1 MRNIRSNRN
10 DIPQQNYNGIHNGQT
25 NNQPIFQMSGIEPNY
40 QYKGQQNLPFDA
52 SSIPAAGFS
61 NKADLTKAVTDQQQF
76 VNNYNT
82 FNPKSDF
89 LRTEVNSSKL
99 ENLRDFSQF
108 NIEKTFEKHQ
118 PIEKMLDTKYKQD
131 TIYNNLNDN
140 LLKEAL
146 FDIRINI
153 DSIDRDVQI
162 YPDPFNYVI
171 NFGPVVNS
179 GINASVSRSNL
190 KQELKSVN
198 KKNRPIKKLE
208 IKEVKEEIFIFKSP
222 ELIKEYT
229 INLINTNNPYINR
242 DFDNI
247 KFIRLDA
254 GVIPKYN
261 SVQINSCWDF
271 CRKKSHQR
279 NFIRDDY
286 DRMKDYVIL
295 NYRYIPDDTEVYTP
309 IGDRFIQIYIK
320 ELNNNYS
327 YGTNPIT
334 DQAFILIYDKNLGA
348 LYFRCIPY
356 SAVLINKDSLLG
368 NIRKLSIQF
377 FDSWGNP
384 ITLNT
389 SQINYEKDQILETDI
404 INPEKFN
411 LEEYIDNPK
420 IIEWFIEKM
429 NEIIKCFVMIN
440 FDIKYK
446 IPFYN
451 SSDNDLIF
459 EIKKNKNIREINKFL
474 NITSSKNQSISSI
487 IEEELEKDNKK
498 YELLLNDNC
507 YDYKNIKINQSVFM
521 VENIY
526 LELNDFVSVNGF
538 IEAFKTTKSGKKVKI
553 SINNFINNVIW
564 FDNEINSSEKEIKYN
579 IEQLDFNYRNFGF
592 DILDTLKTELINLPS
607 NKMFQN
613 FLTFVIGQYNN
624 ELNTKIDYYK

>member
-1 MRNIRSNRN
+1 MRDNRN
-10 DIPQQNYNGIHNGQT
+10 QNNQTSYNGVQNGVQ
-25 NNQPIFQMSGIEPNY
+25 NNKQPYNQISGIEPNY
-40 QYKGQQNLPFDA
+40 QYQGQQNLPFDA
-52 SSIPAAGFS
+52 SAIPAAGFS
-61 NKADLTKAVTDQQQF
+61 NNADLSKAVSDQQQF
-76 VNNYNT
+76 VNNYNAYK
-82 FNPKSDF
+82 PRSDF
-89 LRTEVNSSKL
+89 YIPEVNSSKL

-108 NIEKTFEKHQ
+108 NIKTNFEKNE
-118 PIEKMLDTKYKQD
+118 PIERMLDTKYKQD
-131 TIYNNLNDN
+131 TIYNNLNEN

-146 FDIRINI
+146 FDIRVNI

-198 KKNRPIKKLE
+198 RKTKPSKE
-208 IKEVKEEIFIFKSP
+208 IEIKEEIFVFKSP

-261 SVQINSCWDF
+261 SVQINSCWDY
-271 CRKKSHQR
+271 CRERSHQR
-279 NFIRDDY
+279 NFIKDEY

-334 DQAFILIYDKNLGA
+334 DQSFILIFDKNLGA

-356 SAVLINKDSLLG
+356 SAVLTNKDSLLG

-389 SQINYEKDQILETDI
+389 SQINYEKDQILGTDI
-404 INPEKFN
+404 INPEKFR
-411 LEEYIDNPK
+411 LKEYIDKPK
-420 IIEWFIEKM
+420 FIEWFIEKM
-429 NEIIKCFVMIN
+429 NNIIKCFVIIN

-451 SSDNDLIF
+451 SGEN
-459 EIKKNKNIREINKFL
+459 NILMSMCKHRNISELRRFFNFTDKREK
-474 NITSSKNQSISSI
+474 SISSLLSDELL
-487 IEEELEKDNKK
+487 EENKK
-498 YELLLNDNC
+498 FELLINDGC
-507 YDYKNIKINQSVFM
+507 YDYVNIKLNQSFFTVD
-521 VENIY
+521 NIY

-538 IEAFKTTKSGKKVKI
+538 IDAIKKTNSGKKVRI
-553 SINNFINNVIW
+553 SIDAYINNIIW
-564 FDNEINSSEKEIKYN
+564 FDNDLENYQTEIKHN
-579 IEQLDFNYRNFGF
+579 IEQLDFNYRSFGF
-592 DILDTLKTELINLPS
+592 RVLDILKTELINLPS